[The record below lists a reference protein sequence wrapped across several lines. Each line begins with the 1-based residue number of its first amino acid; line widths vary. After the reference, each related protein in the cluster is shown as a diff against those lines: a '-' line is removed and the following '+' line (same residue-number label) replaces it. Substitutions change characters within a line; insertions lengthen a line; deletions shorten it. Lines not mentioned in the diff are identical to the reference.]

1 MPSLTVVVPVLNEAV
16 LLDPFLRKTKEDLET
31 GGIDWELILVNDGST
46 DKSLEIMRRFAAT
59 NARVTV
65 IDLGFNH
72 GPGANL
78 HQAFQQATKEFCC
91 YATVDGFY
99 DTRLLP
105 KLLEHLPEYDA
116 VSAYRSDLKAH
127 TPFRRVQTML
137 NIYLQRLLFTDR
149 FTAYHTLQIHRTD
162 FLQKVPLESRTPFL
176 CSEML
181 FKVSRLGFR
190 VKEVAIPY
198 LPRKAGK
205 ATGGNPRLIARH
217 MGDIFRFWFRWVVF
231 RRPMLSRDVKLHA
244 HSRHQLLVAASTSR
258 ENQKG
263 EATHGHP

>member
-59 NARVTV
+59 DARVTV

-105 KLLEHLPEYDA
+105 KLLERLESSHA
-116 VSAYRSDLKAH
+116 VSPRANDVEHISATPAFYGSVYSLPYAADSPYGFLTESPLGIAH
-127 TPFRRVQTML
+127 AISVL
-137 NIYLQRLLFTDR
+137 GNALQSIATRIPR
-149 FTAYHTLQIHRTD
+149 QGGCYP
-162 FLQKVPLESRTPFL
+162 VPPPKSR
-176 CSEML
+176 
-181 FKVSRLGFR
+181 
-190 VKEVAIPY
+190 
-198 LPRKAGK
+198 
-205 ATGGNPRLIARH
+205 
-217 MGDIFRFWFRWVVF
+217 
-231 RRPMLSRDVKLHA
+231 
-244 HSRHQLLVAASTSR
+244 
-258 ENQKG
+258 
-263 EATHGHP
+263 